1 MAGRLAWII
10 AGGAAVVGGW
20 AIQDGVNFS
29 FDGDREQEEAIQE
42 AIDEVRREPG
52 INAKVVVPGERRD
65 SKQADTVEAFTDA
78 VADLVK
84 AETALASARLDQE
97 DDPEGFK
104 AAEVRRDQAR
114 VRVEQLR
121 AEIEAIGEP
130 ASARAETRD
139 AVREAVRTEARD
151 AIRNN

>member
-29 FDGDREQEEAIQE
+29 FSDDRARDRAIDE

-52 INAKVVVPGERRD
+52 INAKVVVPGERRGTQ
-65 SKQADTVEAFTDA
+65 QAETVEAFTDA

-84 AETALASARLDQE
+84 AETALAAARLDRE
-97 DDPEGFK
+97 GDPEGFR
-104 AAEVRRDQAR
+104 AAEERRDKAR
-114 VRVEQLR
+114 VLVEELR
-121 AEIEAIGEP
+121 AEIERLGEP
-130 ASARAETRD
+130 EVSREAVRESVRAEVRD
-139 AVREAVRTEARD
+139 AVR
-151 AIRNN
+151 NN